1 MITLSKI
8 KQKVKKVEEKKELN
22 LGNKGDLILLRAK
35 GRTTYTI
42 GRLEGMTT
50 LTIRSGMIKFDAI
63 EFAGNSYTFSSED
76 YFGVKVPTLK
86 IRNVRTGSFHDSK
99 YFDARLVEECISGT
113 ENVLRYLE
121 ARPEYR
127 AHADLLRTILKAQR
141 K

>member
-63 EFAGNSYTFSSED
+63 EFAGILTLFL
-76 YFGVKVPTLK
+76 LK
-86 IRNVRTGSFHDSK
+86 I
-99 YFDARLVEECISGT
+99 
-113 ENVLRYLE
+113 
-121 ARPEYR
+121 
-127 AHADLLRTILKAQR
+127 ILGLKSQP
-141 K
+141 